1 MLQSLVHSW
10 ARTGGSA
17 HHQLGALG
25 LVLAQLGLLP
35 ALVGCGDEVEVR
47 TLVPQQVGM
56 TSDMEPVLEGD
67 EFSLYEVKLP
77 VRLPIRAATE
87 GEMANAYANRV
98 EPYPHRPTALP
109 ADYRVQVTWVL
120 TNLDDVPHAFE
131 FLLDPWNEYG
141 RYWPG
146 MQVVDAER
154 GEVLPNLS
162 GIDFHREIGPRSAGE
177 SSRMH
182 GTLTYDDFDELAIDF
197 GTVMN
202 IIQNVPPPDPED
214 RDALSPVALVNHAFH
229 IGNRS
234 TKSPLTRRFI
244 PSMIAAITGF
254 DIGLRT
260 REPANLA
267 LEFVVEL
274 AELDSERDRVLDEGE
289 PMERARPEPTEHIT
303 LGM

>member
-1 MLQSLVHSW
+1 MPSW
-10 ARTGGSA
+10 
-17 HHQLGALG
+17 
-25 LVLAQLGLLP
+25 
-35 ALVGCGDEVEVR
+35 VGCGDQEEVR

-56 TSDMEPVLEGD
+56 TADMEPVFEGD
-67 EFSLYEVKLP
+67 EFSLYEVKLA

-87 GEMANAYANRV
+87 GDMQRAWENPIA
-98 EPYPHRPTALP
+98 PFPHRPTVVP
-109 ADYRVQVTWVL
+109 SDYRVQVTWVL
-120 TNLDDVPHAFE
+120 TNLDDRPHAFE

-146 MQVVDAER
+146 MQVVDAQR

-177 SSRMH
+177 ASRMH

-197 GTVMN
+197 ATVMN
-202 IIQNVPPPDPED
+202 IIETVPPPDPED
-214 RDALSPVALVNHAFH
+214 RNAMSPVTLVNHAFH

-234 TKSPLTRRFI
+234 ASSPLTRPFI
-244 PSMIAAITGF
+244 PSIIPAITGF
-254 DIGLRT
+254 DIGIRT
-260 REPANLA
+260 RQPANLA

-274 AELDSERDRVLDEGE
+274 SELNRDRDRVLDEGE
-289 PMERARPEPTEHIT
+289 PIERARPEPTQHIT